1 MLDCWALYSSRIAAM
16 KFQTTTRPLREL
28 VQEFSAGAILLP
40 QFQRNFVWRPSKIRN
55 LLDSLLRG
63 FPIGGFYLWRPA
75 VENFDYKPKAFGKFA
90 TLKQRRT
97 LFGGYL
103 IDGQQRLTSLE
114 AAFGFY
120 TGEDRHGSELR
131 CYLDLAAANDESA
144 RDTRLFV
151 SYAGKKS
158 VRRRVEQGD
167 STLIPVSELFNGQ
180 NPELRK
186 ESEDVLRLIP
196 GWDGKRVDGALQRFD
211 HACNMLNQQVP
222 CTTVSEVRDQDAVEV
237 FSRLNKGGSA
247 LTQGDV
253 HAAELARGPTVR
265 VLKLMREFVTGE
277 RERRLGFGFNFAF
290 RALVVFH
297 RKTAQFKTLK
307 PNWMDV
313 SGPHGR
319 SLNDSWRTSER
330 TIKKVLKFIDND
342 MGWSRRTLLPS
353 ANAII
358 VLAAAFDEA
367 DLEMSSDD
375 KQHYRRWLCLTALR
389 GVFQGSVET
398 TINRFHRAVR
408 GSKNGPACALLSAL
422 KKDESRRIRADEL
435 NRFAQPWGPATQ
447 VMHARLVAQRAK
459 DWLNGEPVDALA
471 RGGSPVLPGGD
482 LTVHHLFPRRVL
494 ADMYEN
500 ADVAN
505 CPANY
510 ALLSRPTNSEFGDKP
525 PDEVGA
531 TLTPAQRKLA
541 AVQFF
546 GEDAGDRLKP
556 CRYEEFCEWRAD
568 RLAEAI
574 NDWLGMD

>member
-1 MLDCWALYSSRIAAM
+1 M

-75 VENFDYKPKAFGKFA
+75 GGDFDAKPKALG
-90 TLKQRRT
+90 KQRIAPA
-97 LFGGYL
+97 FEGYL

-114 AAFGFY
+114 AAFGLY
-120 TGEDRHGSELR
+120 TGEDKDGSELR
-131 CYLDLAAANDESA
+131 CYLDLAATNNESA

-158 VRRRVEQGD
+158 VRGRVEQSD
-167 STLIPVSELFNGQ
+167 STLIPVSELFNGH

-186 ESEDVLRLIP
+186 RIEEVLRTIQ
-196 GWDGKRVDGALQRFD
+196 GWDGKRVDSALQRLD
-211 HACNMLNQQVP
+211 GACDMLNQQVP
-222 CTTVSEVRDQDAVEV
+222 CTTVSELRDREAVEV

-253 HAAELARGPTVR
+253 RAAELARGPTVR
-265 VLKLMREFVTGE
+265 VLKHMREFVTGE
-277 RERRLGFGFNFAF
+277 RERRLGFGFSFAF

-297 RKTAQFKTLK
+297 RQRAQFNTLK
-307 PNWMDV
+307 PNWMDIP
-313 SGPHGR
+313 GPHGR
-319 SLNDSWRTSER
+319 SLNDSWRTTGR
-330 TIKKVLKFIDND
+330 AIKKALKFIDS
-342 MGWSRRTLLPS
+342 MGWSRRALLPS

-358 VLAAAFDEA
+358 VLAAVFDEA
-367 DLEMSSDD
+367 DLEMSTDD
-375 KQHYRRWLCLTALR
+375 EQHYRRWLCLTALR

-408 GSKNGPACALLSAL
+408 GSENGPARALLTAL
-422 KKDESRRIRADEL
+422 KRDEGRRILAEEL

-447 VMHARLVAQRAK
+447 VMHAWLVAQRAK
-459 DWLNGEPVDALA
+459 DWLNGEPVDTLA
-471 RGGSPVLPGGD
+471 RRGSPVLPGGD
-482 LTVHHLFPRRVL
+482 LTVHHLFPRRTL

-525 PDEVGA
+525 PDEVCA
-531 TLTPAQRKLA
+531 TLSPDQRKLA

-546 GEDAGDRLKP
+546 GEDAGDRLKMD
-556 CRYEEFCEWRAD
+556 RYEEFCEWRAD

>member
-1 MLDCWALYSSRIAAM
+1 M

-75 VENFDYKPKAFGKFA
+75 GGDFDAKPKALG
-90 TLKQRRT
+90 KQRIT
-97 LFGGYL
+97 PVFEGYL

-114 AAFGFY
+114 AAFGLY
-120 TGEDRHGSELR
+120 TGEDRYGSELR
-131 CYLDLAAANDESA
+131 CYLDLAATNNESA

-167 STLIPVSELFNGQ
+167 STLIPVSELFNGH

-186 ESEDVLRLIP
+186 RIEEVLRTIQ
-196 GWDGKRVDGALQRFD
+196 GWAGKRVDSALQRLD
-211 HACNMLNQQVP
+211 GACDMLNQQVP
-222 CTTVSEVRDQDAVEV
+222 CTTVSELRDREAVEV

-253 HAAELARGPTVR
+253 RAAELARGPTVR
-265 VLKLMREFVTGE
+265 VLKHMREFVTGE

-297 RKTAQFKTLK
+297 RQGAQFNTLK
-307 PNWMDV
+307 PNWMDIP
-313 SGPHGR
+313 GPHGR
-319 SLNDSWRTSER
+319 SLNDSWRTTGR
-330 TIKKVLKFIDND
+330 AIKKALKFIDS
-342 MGWSRRTLLPS
+342 MGWSRRALLPS

-367 DLEMSSDD
+367 DVEMSTDHE
-375 KQHYRRWLCLTALR
+375 QHYRRWLCLTALR

-408 GSKNGPACALLSAL
+408 GSENGPARALLTAL
-422 KKDESRRIRADEL
+422 KRDEGRRIRAEEL

-447 VMHARLVAQRAK
+447 VMHAWLVAQRAK
-459 DWLNGEPVDALA
+459 DWLNGEPVDTLA
-471 RGGSPVLPGGD
+471 RSGSPVLPGGD
-482 LTVHHLFPRRVL
+482 LTVHHLFPRRL
-494 ADMYEN
+494 IADMYEN

-531 TLTPAQRKLA
+531 TLTPDQRKLA

-546 GEDAGDRLKP
+546 GEAAGDRLTP
-556 CRYEEFCEWRAD
+556 DRYDEFCEWRAD
-568 RLAEAI
+568 RLAESL

>member
-1 MLDCWALYSSRIAAM
+1 M

-75 VENFDYKPKAFGKFA
+75 GGNIDPKPKALG
-90 TLKQRRT
+90 KQRIVRA
-97 LFGGYL
+97 FGGYL

-114 AAFGFY
+114 AAFGLY

-167 STLIPVSELFNGQ
+167 STLIAVSDLFNGQ

-186 ESEDVLRLIP
+186 ESEEVLRLVP
-196 GWDGKRVDGALQRFD
+196 GWDGKRVDDALQRFD
-211 HACNMLNQQVP
+211 RACDMLNQQVP
-222 CTTVSEVRDQDAVEV
+222 CTTVSEVRDRDAVEV

-253 HAAELARGPTVR
+253 RAAELARGPTVR
-265 VLKLMREFVTGE
+265 VLKHMREFVTGE

-297 RKTAQFKTLK
+297 RQRAQFNTLK

-319 SLNDSWRTSER
+319 SLNDSWRTGER
-330 TIKKVLKFIDND
+330 AIKKVLKFIDS
-342 MGWSRRTLLPS
+342 MGWSRRALLPS

-367 DLEMSSDD
+367 DLEMSANDE
-375 KQHYRRWLCLTALR
+375 QHYRRWLCLTALR

-408 GSKNGPACALLSAL
+408 GSENGPARALLTAL
-422 KKDESRRIRADEL
+422 KKDEGRRIRADEL

-447 VMHARLVAQRAK
+447 VMHAWLVAQRAK
-459 DWLNGEPVDALA
+459 DWLNGEAVDALA
-471 RGGSPVLPGGD
+471 RRGSPVLPGGD
-482 LTVHHLFPRRVL
+482 LTVHHIFPRRIL
-494 ADMYEN
+494 ADLYEN
-500 ADVAN
+500 VDVAN

-510 ALLSRPTNSEFGDKP
+510 ALLSRSTNSEFGDTP
-525 PDEVGA
+525 PGEVFA

-546 GEDAGDRLKP
+546 GEDAGDRLKTD
-556 CRYEEFCEWRAD
+556 RYEEFCEWRAD
-568 RLAEAI
+568 RFAEAI

>member
-1 MLDCWALYSSRIAAM
+1 M

-28 VQEFSAGAILLP
+28 VQEFSSGAILLP

-75 VENFDYKPKAFGKFA
+75 VGVFDAKPKALGKQQIA
-90 TLKQRRT
+90 PV
-97 LFGGYL
+97 FGGYL

-114 AAFGFY
+114 AAFGLY

-131 CYLDLAAANDESA
+131 CYLDLAAVSDESA
-144 RDTRLFV
+144 RDTRIFV
-151 SYAGKKS
+151 SYAGKQS
-158 VRRRVEQGD
+158 VRRRVERGD

-186 ESEDVLRLIP
+186 EREEALRLIP

-211 HACNMLNQQVP
+211 RACNLLNQQVP
-222 CTTVSEVRDQDAVEV
+222 CTTVSDVRDRDAVEV

-253 HAAELARGPTVR
+253 RAAELARGPTVR
-265 VLKLMREFVTGE
+265 VLKLMRVFVTGE

-297 RKTAQFKTLK
+297 RQRAQFNTLK
-307 PNWMDV
+307 PDWMDV
-313 SGPHGR
+313 AGPHGR

-330 TIKKVLKFIDND
+330 AIKKVLQFIDS

-367 DLEMSSDD
+367 GLEMSADD
-375 KQHYRRWLCLTALR
+375 EQHYRRWLCLTALR

-408 GSKNGPACALLSAL
+408 GSANGPARALLTAL
-422 KKDESRRIRADEL
+422 KKTRGNESVPMNSIGLRTRGAC
-435 NRFAQPWGPATQ
+435 NTG
-447 VMHARLVAQRAK
+447 HARLACRPTGKGLVERRA
-459 DWLNGEPVDALA
+459 GRCISS
-471 RGGSPVLPGGD
+471 RGKSSSSWRRPDGPPS
-482 LTVHHLFPRRVL
+482 FPRRIL
-494 ADMYEN
+494 ADMSEN
-500 ADVAN
+500 ADIAN

-525 PDEVGA
+525 PDEVCA

-546 GEDAGDRLKP
+546 GEAAGDQLKP
-556 CRYEEFCEWRAD
+556 DRYEEFCEWRAD

>member
-1 MLDCWALYSSRIAAM
+1 M
-16 KFQTTTRPLREL
+16 
-28 VQEFSAGAILLP
+28 
-40 QFQRNFVWRPSKIRN
+40 
-55 LLDSLLRG
+55 
-63 FPIGGFYLWRPA
+63 
-75 VENFDYKPKAFGKFA
+75 
-90 TLKQRRT
+90 
-97 LFGGYL
+97 

-114 AAFGFY
+114 AAFGLY

-131 CYLDLAAANDESA
+131 CYLDLAAVNDESA

-186 ESEDVLRLIP
+186 ESEEVLRLLP
-196 GWDGKRVDGALQRFD
+196 GWDGRRVDDALQHFD
-211 HACNMLNQQVP
+211 RACNMLNQQVP
-222 CTTVSEVRDQDAVEV
+222 CTTVSEVGDQDAVEV

-297 RKTAQFKTLK
+297 RQTAQFKTLK

-330 TIKKVLKFIDND
+330 TIKKVLKFIDS

-367 DLEMSSDD
+367 DLELSADD
-375 KQHYRRWLCLTALR
+375 EQHYRRWLCLTALR

-408 GSKNGPACALLSAL
+408 RSENGPACALLTAL

-435 NRFAQPWGPATQ
+435 NRFTQPWGPATQ
-447 VMHARLVAQRAK
+447 VMHAWLVAQRAK

-510 ALLSRPTNSEFGDKP
+510 ALLSRPTNSEFGHKP
-525 PDEVGA
+525 PDEVYA

-556 CRYEEFCEWRAD
+556 CRYEEFCEWRAGC
-568 RLAEAI
+568 LAEAI

>member
-1 MLDCWALYSSRIAAM
+1 M

-28 VQEFSAGAILLP
+28 VQEFSSGAILLP

-55 LLDSLLRG
+55 LLDSLHRG

-75 VENFDYKPKAFGKFA
+75 GGDFDAKPKAFGKQRIAPVFA
-90 TLKQRRT
+90 
-97 LFGGYL
+97 GYL

-114 AAFGFY
+114 AAFGLY

-151 SYAGKKS
+151 SYAGNKS
-158 VRRRVEQGD
+158 VRRRVEQSD
-167 STLIPVSELFNGQ
+167 STLIPVSELFNGH

-186 ESEDVLRLIP
+186 EREEVLRLMP
-196 GWDGKRVDGALQRFD
+196 GWDGKRVDRALQRFD
-211 HACNMLNQQVP
+211 RACEILNQPVP
-222 CTTVSEVRDQDAVEV
+222 CTTVSEVRDRDAVEV

-253 HAAELARGPTVR
+253 RAAELARGSTVR
-265 VLKLMREFVTGE
+265 VLKHMREFVTGE

-297 RKTAQFKTLK
+297 RQRAQFNTLK
-307 PNWMDV
+307 PNWMEV

-330 TIKKVLKFIDND
+330 AIKKALKFIDS
-342 MGWSRRTLLPS
+342 MGWSRRALLPS

-367 DLEMSSDD
+367 DLKMSTDD
-375 KQHYRRWLCLTALR
+375 EQQCRRWLCLTALR

-398 TINRFHRAVR
+398 TINRFHRAIR
-408 GSKNGPACALLSAL
+408 RSENGAARALVAAL
-422 KKDESRRIRADEL
+422 KKDEGRRIRAEEL

-447 VMHARLVAQRAK
+447 VMHAWLVARRAK

-471 RGGSPVLPGGD
+471 RTGSPILPGGD
-482 LTVHHLFPRRVL
+482 LTVHHLFPRRIL

-500 ADVAN
+500 ADVSN

-531 TLTPAQRKLA
+531 TLTPDQRKLA

-546 GEDAGDRLKP
+546 GEAAGDRLKP
-556 CRYEEFCEWRAD
+556 DRYEEFCEWRAD
-568 RLAEAI
+568 RLAESI

>member
-1 MLDCWALYSSRIAAM
+1 M

-28 VQEFSAGAILLP
+28 VQEFSSGAILLP
-40 QFQRNFVWRPSKIRN
+40 QFQRNFVWTPSKIRN

-63 FPIGGFYLWRPA
+63 FPIGGFYLWRPEVGDLDA
-75 VENFDYKPKAFGKFA
+75 KPKALG
-90 TLKQRRT
+90 KQRIAPV
-97 LFGGYL
+97 FGGYL

-114 AAFGFY
+114 AAFGLY

-131 CYLDLAAANDESA
+131 CYLDLAAAKDESA

-151 SYAGKKS
+151 SYAGKQS
-158 VRRRVEQGD
+158 VRRRVDRGD
-167 STLIPVSELFNGQ
+167 STLIPVSEFFNGQ
-180 NPELRK
+180 NLELRK
-186 ESEDVLRLIP
+186 EREEALRLIP

-211 HACNMLNQQVP
+211 RACNLLNQQVP
-222 CTTVSEVRDQDAVEV
+222 CTTVSDVRDRDAVEV

-253 HAAELARGPTVR
+253 RAAELARGPTVR
-265 VLKLMREFVTGE
+265 VLKFMRAFVTGE

-297 RKTAQFKTLK
+297 RQSAQFNTLK
-307 PNWMDV
+307 PDWMDV
-313 SGPHGR
+313 AGPHGR
-319 SLNDSWRTSER
+319 SLNDSWRTSEK
-330 TIKKVLKFIDND
+330 TIKKVLQFIDS

-367 DLEMSSDD
+367 NLEVSADD
-375 KQHYRRWLCLTALR
+375 EQRYRRWLCLTALR

-408 GSKNGPACALLSAL
+408 GSANGPARALLTAL
-422 KKDESRRIRADEL
+422 KKDEGRRIRADEL
-435 NRFAQPWGPATQ
+435 NVFAQPWGPATQ
-447 VMHARLVAQRAK
+447 IMHAWLVAQRAK

-482 LTVHHLFPRRVL
+482 LTVHHLFPRRIL
-494 ADMYEN
+494 ADMYAN

-525 PDEVGA
+525 PDEVCA

-546 GEDAGDRLKP
+546 GEAAGDRLKP
-556 CRYEEFCEWRAD
+556 DRYEEFCEWRAD